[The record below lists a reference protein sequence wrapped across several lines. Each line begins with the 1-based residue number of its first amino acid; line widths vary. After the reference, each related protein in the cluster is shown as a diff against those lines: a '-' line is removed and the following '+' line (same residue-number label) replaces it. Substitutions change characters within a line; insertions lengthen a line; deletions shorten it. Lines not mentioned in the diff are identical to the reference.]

1 MFRFV
6 HGFNLHKQ
14 LVTQASEWLQSVD
27 DHSLAPST
35 ALGKAMDAASRFGPM
50 YAAYKQML

>member
-6 HGFNLHKQ
+6 HGFNVHKW

-35 ALGKAMDAASRFGPM
+35 ALGKVMGVANRFGPM
-50 YAAYKQML
+50 DAAYE

>member
-6 HGFNLHKQ
+6 HSFIVHKR

-27 DHSLAPST
+27 DHSLAPSA
-35 ALGKAMDAASRFGPM
+35 ALGKAMDVAHHFDPM
-50 YAAYKQML
+50 DAAYE